1 MAKTINI
8 GNMELR
14 IEEGYCYQVIDRLLD
29 VTTLSTANMLMRLSS
44 TKGAIEVSKEDAIVR
59 GFDELAN
66 WSMPKHDKLFVI
78 DDFIL
83 VCLPKSGSAY
93 A

>member
-1 MAKTINI
+1 MNI
-8 GNMELR
+8 R
-14 IEEGYCYQVIDRLLD
+14 IEEGYCYQVIDRLLE
-29 VTTLSTANMLMRLSS
+29 VTTPFTANMLRKLASA
-44 TKGAIEVSKEDAIVR
+44 KGAFEISKEEAMER

-66 WSMPKHDKLFVI
+66 WSIPEHDKLFVI

-83 VCLPKSGSAY
+83 VCLPKGGGAY